1 MAGDATKVD
10 DFADEIVLVHEP
22 LEYHW

>member
-10 DFADEIVLVHEP
+10 DFADEIALVHEP
-22 LEYHW
+22 SEYHW